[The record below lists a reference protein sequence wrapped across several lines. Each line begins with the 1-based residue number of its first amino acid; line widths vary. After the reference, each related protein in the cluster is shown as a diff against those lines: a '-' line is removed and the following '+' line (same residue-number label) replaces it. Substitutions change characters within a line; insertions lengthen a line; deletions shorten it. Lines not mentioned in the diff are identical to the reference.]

1 MNAIKIVCTSVFLLS
16 LAACTTNPVPLAAGQ
31 SKVTLKAQPGDEMIA
46 RRLDEVPSENFGH
59 FVISAGEHT
68 MEIGIV
74 KKGYQESHRTCL
86 AKLSYKYFQANKSY
100 DLVERSSRGGGVTL
114 TLIENNV
121 GTIKE
126 TDNVACL

>member
-16 LAACTTNPVPLAAGQ
+16 LAACSTNPAPMVAGQ
-31 SKVTLKAQPGDEMIA
+31 SVVTLKAQPGDEMIA
-46 RRLDEVPSENFGH
+46 RRLDEAPSKNFRH

-86 AKLSYKYFQANKSY
+86 AKLSYKYFESNKSY
-100 DLVERSSRGGGVTL
+100 DLVERSSLGGGVTL

-121 GTIKE
+121 DTIKE